1 MEDVKKIVNL
11 VIYYDVAIFDSAIC
25 EYIKQKV
32 EPDSI
37 SVSSDSQHQEL
48 LKKINKGEIDI
59 ILTEYNFIYKNCST
73 SQQLVF
79 KNLCAKKNIKVLMF
93 VQIINKAIIQ
103 QIINKKFDALI
114 CTRDDI
120 GEFQKAIH
128 HLTSKSTQQ
137 FISKSIKKMLC
148 ESPDAQSKKSLT
160 SKEWEVFFLVTQGYS
175 LSDIAAKKNRAIST
189 IATQKQNVMKKLDIK
204 NNAELLK
211 YAYMNGML

>member
-11 VIYYDVAIFDSAIC
+11 VIYYDIAIFDKAIC

-32 EPDSI
+32 EPDAI
-37 SVSSDSQHQEL
+37 SVSSHSQHQEL
-48 LKKINKGEIDI
+48 LKNIKKGKIDI
-59 ILTEYNFIYKNCST
+59 IFTEYNFFYKNCTT
-73 SQQLVF
+73 SEQLIF
-79 KNLCAKKNIKVLMF
+79 RNLCAEKNIKVLMF
-93 VQIINKAIIQ
+93 VQLTNKAIIQ
-103 QIINKKFDALI
+103 QLINGKFDALI
-114 CTRDDI
+114 CTKDDI
-120 GEFQKAIH
+120 GEIQKAIH

-148 ESPDAQSKKSLT
+148 ESPDAQNKNSLT